1 MDSLFK
7 KKPTLKEQTRDNERA
22 LRRVDRDVGRDRAQ
36 LEREEKKL
44 EMDIKKAAKAGQKD
58 VCTIL
63 AKQLIQIR
71 KQKQRTFVASSQIK
85 AAGFQAKA
93 MGANVKIA
101 EAMGETSKTM
111 GNMNKIMDP
120 VKMNKDMQ
128 AFAMANERMNMTE
141 ETMNDALDDILA
153 DSDDE
158 AEQDLVV
165 NQVLDEIGIEIS
177 GKMMKA
183 PSVHA
188 GTIGESTTKKKED
201 QDIEAMLAQLKG

>member
-1 MDSLFK
+1 MKNGNPLLS
-7 KKPTLKEQTRDNERA
+7 EQLRENDRA
-22 LRRVDRDVGRDRAQ
+22 LRRVDRDVGRDRLQ

-44 EMDIKKAAKAGQKD
+44 EMEIKKAAKAGQKD

-63 AKQLIQIR
+63 AKQLIQTR
-71 KQKQRTFVASSQIK
+71 KQKQRTFVASSQIQ

-120 VKMNKDMQ
+120 AKMSKDMQ

-183 PSVHA
+183 PSAHS
-188 GTIGESTTKKKED
+188 GTIGESTANKKQD
-201 QDIEAMLAQLKG
+201 QDIEAMLAQLKE